1 MWSDYSSSRAQAAA
15 SSNGSAGWAKAGL
28 RRAQLR
34 EPSLRAN
41 GSRERAPDDRLRE
54 AIHSR
59 DNGDNGL
66 LRRFRLRS
74 FSYGGQVAPRND
86 VAPISDTSPP
96 ARGAMRPSH
105 GQNRT
110 PRHAR
115 AWGMPG
121 ARGTRS
127 LACKIK
133 RTRAKSPQVH
143 QNNPAFPH
151 AMVLTVSSLRH
162 REQHARKI
170 KRHRADFVHRGRMGP
185 AQVTRGGDGGV
196 AIGAVDDV
204 EAQQLFLGFGE
215 GPVGHRP
222 RTLVAQ
228 HTGSLARP
236 TPRRRSESP
245 GLIKAAVSLVQTAH
259 DRRLLLR
266 GPSRPLLYTVLS
278 PAGLAPDL
286 PRPPCSL

>member
-1 MWSDYSSSRAQAAA
+1 MWSDYSSSGAPAAE
-15 SSNGSAGWAKAGL
+15 SPNGSDGWAKAGL

-34 EPSLRAN
+34 QPSLRAN
-41 GSRERAPDDRLRE
+41 GSGDRAADDRLRE
-54 AIHSR
+54 AINSR

-96 ARGAMRPSH
+96 ARCAMRPSH
-105 GQNRT
+105 GQNPT

-162 REQHARKI
+162 RERHARKI
-170 KRHRADFVHRGRMGP
+170 KRHRADFVHRGRIGP
-185 AQVTRGGDGGV
+185 AQVARGGDGGV
-196 AIGAVDDV
+196 AMGAVDDV

-215 GPVGHRP
+215 GTVGHRA
-222 RTLVAQ
+222 RTLAAQ
-228 HTGSLARP
+228 HTGSLGRP
-236 TPRRRSESP
+236 KPRRRSESP
-245 GLIKAAVSLVQTAH
+245 GLINAAVSLVQTDH
-259 DRRLLLR
+259 DRRMLLR
-266 GPSRPLLYTVLS
+266 SPGRDFLFHAIGQDDVEHGRPRS
-278 PAGLAPDL
+278 
-286 PRPPCSL
+286 